1 MGSSFTF
8 PRNNSDRTSQSRGQ
22 LLAQA
27 AASASYE
34 ARALMA
40 ERQGGAKTAK
50 ESRRQTKTQR
60 SSTTPAPPPARP
72 AVDVGAFEPVAKRTT
87 TSKFVLG
94 QIISLLSEGKL
105 QPGDRLPTER
115 ELAALLG
122 IGRPSVRE
130 ALSALVLLGVVEQRQ
145 GRGTFLVDRI
155 DRLPVEPYLY
165 QLMLAEGRVFDD
177 LLEVRELLEPA
188 IALLAAKRATDAD
201 LAEIE
206 SALELSEHQVA
217 SGAAIDAE
225 AVAGADFHA
234 ALARATGNQTLA
246 RLVESMRDLLSA
258 TGYVLNEQ
266 EEGASLD
273 AHRALT
279 EAIVRR
285 NASLAES
292 LMRTHLKDVSD
303 RLNRARAE
311 DPAASAARP
320 RLRARETA
328 TGSTRSAPA
337 T

>member
-1 MGSSFTF
+1 
-8 PRNNSDRTSQSRGQ
+8 
-22 LLAQA
+22 
-27 AASASYE
+27 
-34 ARALMA
+34 
-40 ERQGGAKTAK
+40 
-50 ESRRQTKTQR
+50 
-60 SSTTPAPPPARP
+60 
-72 AVDVGAFEPVAKRTT
+72 VDVGAFEPVAKRTT

-165 QLMLAEGRVFDD
+165 QLMLVEGPVFDD

-188 IALLAAKRATDAD
+188 IAFLAAERATDAD
-201 LAEIE
+201 LAEIQ

-217 SGAAIDAE
+217 SGAGVDAE
-225 AVAGADFHA
+225 AVAGAAFHT

-285 NASLAES
+285 NASVAES

-303 RLNRARAE
+303 RLSRARAE
-311 DPAASAARP
+311 EPAASAARP
-320 RLRARETA
+320 RLRARQQSPTA
-328 TGSTRSAPA
+328 STQSAPA